1 MGHAQ
6 FSRNRKCFSFFAFNL
21 KKKNYQINT
30 IWDIEI
36 SIHMHLYIFGLCGHL
51 SRPHG
56 RVLDTVKL
64 KQFYPGKN
72 VDIYYCWKCT
82 SLKKPRFFYSL
93 LWKIETYKKT
103 QLKAKIVNRKRVEKP
118 PNFFWWNKP
127 KRIFLFNISIR
138 CNTYCIC
145 AKLYFNMKCIFL
157 NVNLLKFWA
166 VYTHIQ
172 ILYLKAFALLLIR

>member
-1 MGHAQ
+1 MRYWDKYSHAFIYIWTLWASLKTPRSGIRHGQVKTILHGKKCRHLLLLKVHQ
-6 FSRNRKCFSFFAFNL
+6 F
-21 KKKNYQINT
+21 KKN
-30 IWDIEI
+30 
-36 SIHMHLYIFGLCGHL
+36 
-51 SRPHG
+51 
-56 RVLDTVKL
+56 
-64 KQFYPGKN
+64 
-72 VDIYYCWKCT
+72 
-82 SLKKPRFFYSL
+82 PRFFYSL